1 MSFRIFR
8 DFPFGRVGV
17 EEKEGAVTHLY
28 LNPAGAE
35 LPAEERETPLLA
47 EAMRQL
53 AEYFAG
59 ERREFELP
67 LAPEGTP
74 FMRRVWAELVKVPY
88 GATATYG
95 EIAERIGNPGG
106 SRAVG
111 LANNRNPIAI
121 IIPCHRIIGS
131 SGKLVGY
138 AGGVELKERLLAL
151 ESGSPLLF

>member
-8 DFPFGRVGV
+8 DFPFGRFGV

-28 LNPAGAE
+28 LNPAGAV

-88 GATATYG
+88 GAIATYG

>member
-8 DFPFGRVGV
+8 DFPFGRFGV

-28 LNPAGAE
+28 LNPAGAV

-74 FMRRVWAELVKVPY
+74 FLRRVWAELVKVPY

>member
-8 DFPFGRVGV
+8 DFPFGRFGV

-28 LNPAGAE
+28 LNPAGAV

-67 LAPEGTP
+67 LVPEGTP

>member
-8 DFPFGRVGV
+8 DFPFGRFGV

-28 LNPAGAE
+28 LNPAGAV

-151 ESGSPLLF
+151 GSGSPLLF

>member
-8 DFPFGRVGV
+8 DFPFGRFGV

-28 LNPAGAE
+28 LNPAGAV

-59 ERREFELP
+59 GRREFELP
-67 LAPEGTP
+67 LVPEGTP

>member
-8 DFPFGRVGV
+8 DFPFGRFGV

-28 LNPAGAE
+28 LNPAGAV

-88 GATATYG
+88 GATATCG

>member
-8 DFPFGRVGV
+8 DFPFGRFGV

-28 LNPAGAE
+28 LNPAGAV

-74 FMRRVWAELVKVPY
+74 VMRRVWAELVKVPY
-88 GATATYG
+88 GAIATYG

>member
-8 DFPFGRVGV
+8 DFPFGRFGVG
-17 EEKEGAVTHLY
+17 EKEGAVTHLY
-28 LNPAGAE
+28 LNPAGAV

>member
-8 DFPFGRVGV
+8 DFPFGRFGV

-28 LNPAGAE
+28 LNPAVAV

>member
-8 DFPFGRVGV
+8 DFPFGRFGV

-28 LNPAGAE
+28 LNPAGAV

-67 LAPEGTP
+67 LVPEGTP

-111 LANNRNPIAI
+111 LANNRTPIAI

>member
-8 DFPFGRVGV
+8 DFPFGRFGV

-28 LNPAGAE
+28 LNPAGAV

-111 LANNRNPIAI
+111 VANNRNPIAI

>member
-8 DFPFGRVGV
+8 DFPFGRFGV

-28 LNPAGAE
+28 LNPAGAV

-74 FMRRVWAELVKVPY
+74 FMRRVWAELVKVSY

-151 ESGSPLLF
+151 ESGSPMLF

>member
-8 DFPFGRVGV
+8 DFPFGRFGV

-28 LNPAGAE
+28 LNPAGAV

-47 EAMRQL
+47 EPMRQL
-53 AEYFAG
+53 AEYSAG

-74 FMRRVWAELVKVPY
+74 CMRRVWAERVKGPY

>member
-8 DFPFGRVGV
+8 DFPFGRFGV

-28 LNPAGAE
+28 LNPAGAV

-59 ERREFELP
+59 DRREFELP

>member
-8 DFPFGRVGV
+8 DFPFGRFGV

-28 LNPAGAE
+28 LNPAGAV

-74 FMRRVWAELVKVPY
+74 FMRRVWEELVKVPY

-95 EIAERIGNPGG
+95 EIAERIGNPGA

>member
-1 MSFRIFR
+1 MSVRIFR
-8 DFPFGRVGV
+8 DFPFGRFGV

-28 LNPAGAE
+28 LNPAGAV

>member
-8 DFPFGRVGV
+8 DFPFGRFGV

-28 LNPAGAE
+28 LNPAGAV

-47 EAMRQL
+47 EEMRQL

-88 GATATYG
+88 GAIATYG

>member
-8 DFPFGRVGV
+8 DFPFGRFGV
-17 EEKEGAVTHLY
+17 EEKEGAFTHLY
-28 LNPAGAE
+28 LNPAGAV

>member
-8 DFPFGRVGV
+8 DFPFGRFGV

-28 LNPAGAE
+28 LNPAGAV

-88 GATATYG
+88 GATSTYG

>member
-8 DFPFGRVGV
+8 DFPFGRFGV
-17 EEKEGAVTHLY
+17 EEIEGAVTHLY
-28 LNPAGAE
+28 LNPAGAV

-121 IIPCHRIIGS
+121 IIPYHRIIGS